1 MQAIELSA
9 EIDQNRQIHLQL
21 PKTVKAHQAKVI
33 VMYEDEPIDAGKKN
47 RVFGEHRGLIET
59 SDDFDAPLPD
69 NFWLGDDA

>member
-21 PKTVKAHQAKVI
+21 PKTVNAHQAKVI
-33 VMYEDEPIDAGKKN
+33 VMYEDEPVSMGKKP
-47 RVFGEHRGLIET
+47 RIFGEHRGLIET